1 MEEKNI
7 NDVELEKERREQ
19 ERKER
24 RKRRKYRLL
33 ILLLLLFGTG
43 VMLATSTYAWFTS
56 NKNVSVNPIT
66 VNIEAKNG
74 IQISADGTNWK
85 SIVQTS
91 DLSGVHSTTYTT
103 SVNQIPAILEPVST
117 IGVADSNGKLPMY
130 YGTVVT
136 SESEEN
142 NGEYILTSV
151 KTADE
156 VDGTGASNTGK
167 FIAFDLFFKTAAS
180 TDLYL
185 VAGSGATT
193 SDTTDTG
200 IKNASRIAFVIEGNT
215 TSGDTVPNIQA
226 LNGGTTAPVYIWEPN
241 YDVHTAAG
249 VSAARD
255 IYGLTT
261 TQTGGS
267 ALAYSGVMAPIAE
280 ANDVLLGDATEAN
293 YEALFK
299 TVTPQYTTVEG
310 FTAYKQIFSLSA
322 GITKIRIYMWV
333 EGQDVDCENNAS
345 GGSITFDLKISTEDP
360 AATS

>member
-1 MEEKNI
+1 MEEKVLTEQEI
-7 NDVELEKERREQ
+7 REK

-33 ILLLLLFGTG
+33 ILLLLLCGTG
-43 VMLATSTYAWFTS
+43 IMLATSTYAWFTS

-91 DLSGVHSTTYTT
+91 DLTSVHSTTYTA
-103 SVNQIPAILEPVST
+103 SVNQIPDTLEPVST
-117 IGVADSNGKLPMY
+117 AGIPDANGYLPMY

-136 SESEEN
+136 SESTAH
-142 NGEYILTSV
+142 NGEYILTAE
-151 KTADE
+151 KTTE
-156 VDGTGASNTGK
+156 VNGTGTANPDGK
-167 FIAFDLFFKTAAS
+167 FIAFDLFFKVNSA

-185 VAGSGATT
+185 VSGSGAKTP
-193 SDTTDTG
+193 DVTDTG
-200 IKNASRIAFVIEGNT
+200 IKNASRIGFVIEGNT
-215 TSGDTVPNIQA
+215 TSGDTISNIQA
-226 LNGGTTAPVYIWEPN
+226 LNAGTSATSYIWEPN

-249 VSAARD
+249 VANARD
-255 IYGLTT
+255 VYGITT

-267 ALAYSGVMAPIAE
+267 VLTYSGIIAPIAA
-280 ANDVLLGDATEAN
+280 ANDILLGQATEATSST
-293 YEALFK
+293 LFK
-299 TVTPQYTTVEG
+299 SVTPTYTTDVA
-310 FTAYKQIFSLSA
+310 FATYKQIFSLAA

-345 GGSITFDLKISTEDP
+345 GGNITFDLKISTENP
-360 AATS
+360 TP